1 MTTHSNCSDK
11 EVGFLVDDAMAYGVE
26 EATVLFYFQSQSKD
40 WASYTVEW
48 LAEEAFPFWKEDHI
62 RRILQSCVAKGALD
76 LDYGAVKDA
85 WLNAIDRI
93 KEQRPAMGNILTV
106 AEIVGLRGNV
116 LELGFAPQH
125 EFQKQQTEKRQ
136 RWIEAVV
143 EEVLG
148 VPLTLDIWQSW

>member
-1 MTTHSNCSDK
+1 
-11 EVGFLVDDAMAYGVE
+11 
-26 EATVLFYFQSQSKD
+26 
-40 WASYTVEW
+40 
-48 LAEEAFPFWKEDHI
+48 
-62 RRILQSCVAKGALD
+62 
-76 LDYGAVKDA
+76 
-85 WLNAIDRI
+85 
-93 KEQRPAMGNILTV
+93 MGNILTV

-148 VPLTLDIWQSW
+148 VPLTLDICQSW